1 MFERY
6 SFALP
11 KDKAARRYGVKI
23 PYPLE
28 AHYNISP
35 GTRASVIRDRSA
47 GLLSPAEWGMTGP
60 PAKNGKVPKVVAAL
74 PLGGLLQTD
83 EGDALL
89 SRRCLVPADGYYAW
103 RQVTRRSR
111 VPYRVTLKWNLPF
124 AFAGVWTEEGEEG
137 SEKKTTFAVLTTA
150 PNELLLPFG
159 AQMPLVLPLDEEKS
173 WLEEGVDLHRL
184 AGLSFPAGQMKLF
197 PVSPQV
203 NRKELNSPALIEP
216 VQATDQFGNYM
227 LFE

>member
-1 MFERY
+1 MCERY

-60 PAKNGKVPKVVAAL
+60 PAKNGKAGKLVTAL
-74 PLGGLLQTD
+74 PLAGLLRTE

-89 SRRCLVPADGYYAW
+89 SRRCLVPADGFYAW

-111 VPYRVTLKWNLPF
+111 VPYRVTLKWSLPF

-137 SEKKTTFAVLTTA
+137 SEQKMTFAVLTTA

-159 AQMPLVLPLDEEKS
+159 PQMPLVLPLDEEKS
-173 WLEEGVDLHRL
+173 WLGEGVDLHRL
-184 AGLSFPAGQMKLF
+184 VGLSFPAGQMKLF

-203 NRKELNSPALIEP
+203 NRRELNSPALIEP